1 MNENM
6 IVESSFVSSSEKVR
20 GFFNLSLH
28 SKDAVFKARKLPKIL
43 IVLEVVRPYEYRN
56 RSLAASPNTLAIPQ
70 IHRDLEISGL
80 LIFTLFNQPYCLEP
94 RTPKEYIGLSLSIRN
109 TPPFSDCTSN

>member
-28 SKDAVFKARKLPKIL
+28 SKDAVFKARKLPKIH
-43 IVLEVVRPYEYRN
+43 IVLEVARPYEYRN
-56 RSLAASPNTLAIPQ
+56 RSLAATPVYFCVFGGVSVDIFSCVLDGAFVAVFIV
-70 IHRDLEISGL
+70 EVISAVR
-80 LIFTLFNQPYCLEP
+80 CLWQ
-94 RTPKEYIGLSLSIRN
+94 
-109 TPPFSDCTSN
+109 

>member
-6 IVESSFVSSSEKVR
+6 AVESSSVSSSEKVR

-28 SKDAVFKARKLPKIL
+28 SKDAVFKARKLPKIH

-56 RSLAASPNTLAIPQ
+56 RSLAASPIYVLLAAF
-70 IHRDLEISGL
+70 L
-80 LIFTLFNQPYCLEP
+80 LIFSVAFSMVLSLLFSSLRSFPLCDAFGND
-94 RTPKEYIGLSLSIRN
+94 TGLS
-109 TPPFSDCTSN
+109 PPFLL

>member
-28 SKDAVFKARKLPKIL
+28 SKDAVFSAQFPKIP
-43 IVLEVVRPYEYRN
+43 IASEVVRPYEYRN
-56 RSLAASPNTLAIPQ
+56 LFLAVSPNTLVILQ
-70 IHRDLEISGL
+70 THRDLEISGL
-80 LIFTLFNQPYCLEP
+80 QAFH
-94 RTPKEYIGLSLSIRN
+94 SL
-109 TPPFSDCTSN
+109 